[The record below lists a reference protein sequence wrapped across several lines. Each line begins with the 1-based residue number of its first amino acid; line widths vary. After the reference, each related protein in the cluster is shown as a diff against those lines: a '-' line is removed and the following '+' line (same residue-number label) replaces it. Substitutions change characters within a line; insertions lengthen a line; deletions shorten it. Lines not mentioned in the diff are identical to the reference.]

1 MVSLG
6 PAARWRAALLG
17 TLTPVLLLG
26 FGASALA
33 NRLVF
38 AGWGLAAA
46 AVLVPA
52 LRRSFELWLGRAG
65 GGARIAAAAAFVLA
79 PALALFAWLA
89 DRHQEVLDLGARAV
103 FPGLY
108 TPAATAPATYWI
120 LAGTLTAAGL
130 GSRWKARRVWRSR
143 VGASLSPLEG
153 LERDRGCGG

>member
-6 PAARWRAALLG
+6 PTARWRAALLG
-17 TLTPVLLLG
+17 TLTPLLLLG

-46 AVLVPA
+46 AVLVPV

-65 GGARIAAAAAFVLA
+65 GGARIAAAAAFVLG

-89 DRHQEVLDLGARAV
+89 DRHQEILDLGARAV

-108 TPAATAPATYWI
+108 TPAATAPATHGA
-120 LAGTLTAAGL
+120 LAALCLAVGVGCRLAHRSA
-130 GSRWKARRVWRSR
+130 ARRDRAARAVRTKE
-143 VGASLSPLEG
+143 GAPWPESAS
-153 LERDRGCGG
+153 